1 MSFVK
6 TLSQKLGNTVSPIPE
21 PVVFQ
26 LPLLKLKKDFVINIP
41 LPTDETKT
49 FQLPLPENNQ
59 ISTHS
64 VKPSFK
70 ASGVFKLSNGLIQ
83 SPEISCNL
91 LFSIPEIETKS
102 FFVKSDV
109 TKIHGFEFSFNSRIT
124 ENLKKGFASTEVSS
138 NSLLPSEQ
146 TEVSNNLFNY
156 QQTWVSDNLFN
167 IEQPRLTDNLFK
179 SLNKSKISGDLV
191 QELFNKQ
198 EETIVSEN
206 LFKRLLPQDVNGKK
220 YEKKE
225 KREPEQ
231 ADLFSNKTKSKSDGF
246 VKAYKREKNQ
256 GSGAS
261 FTTQTLTFWDLLYP
275 VLLPPLDVDF
285 NSQFELFKPLFKFQP
300 AGIEFLVTNESAL
313 LADEMGTGK
322 TVMSAVALKLLFRLG
337 RAKRALIVCP
347 VSLLNTWQEHLL
359 DWAEELELTVV
370 RGAPDVRK
378 LDWKYNAHVYLT
390 TYDTVAS
397 DFLTKIK
404 KQSDF
409 KCPKCKNYLNLGSKI
424 TVEDDEMPY
433 FTCPYCHS
441 YLNDYLIENLPKK
454 ESLVDPEI
462 LNSFDVVLIDEAQ
475 YIKNKSSDRSRA
487 VRLLKPKYKWALTG
501 TPIENRLDDLISIF
515 SFVKSDL
522 FKKNQY
528 ISPRQAS
535 DLIKPYFL
543 RRLKKD
549 VMKDLPPK
557 VKQEIWLE
565 LDNDQMKAYKS
576 VEQLGIKEIEDL
588 GGKVTKIHIFSLLS
602 KLKQICNFAPNKDK
616 SAKTEELLDLVE
628 QIKDSRQKVLIFS
641 QYDVEGVTKLEK
653 LLQPFGVSLLKGGM
667 SDAARKSAIN
677 SFKHDPDISVFLATI
692 KTGGVGLTLTEASY
706 VIHFDHWWNPAL
718 MWQADDRVHRSGQKS
733 SQVNIYSFWMKGTVE
748 ERIHAILKEKGLLFD
763 EVINGLSVEDVDE
776 MFTIDDWLDV
786 LGIKT
791 NKRTNNENKNQNNT
805 YQQYQS
811 QKQKTDSTNS
821 QNNSRDTYQQK
832 EKEQQSK
839 NADSRQ
845 TNSHN
850 YQQYKQNSVVL
861 DEKVRRAFI
870 VLGLSN
876 EANKNEIVKAY
887 RDLMKLYHPDK
898 VGYSSQNASKR
909 AEEKAKEINVAL
921 DTLKKHNYL

>member
-1 MSFVK
+1 MSFIK

-21 PVVFQ
+21 PIVFQ
-26 LPLLKLKKDFVINIP
+26 LPLLKLKKDSVINIP
-41 LPTDETKT
+41 IPADEAKT
-49 FQLPLPENNQ
+49 FQLPIPEIKQ
-59 ISTHS
+59 ITTHS
-64 VKPSFK
+64 LKPAFK
-70 ASGVFKLSNGLIQ
+70 ATGVFKLSNGLFQ

-91 LFSIPEIETKS
+91 FFSIPAIETKS
-102 FFVKSDV
+102 FFVKSEIP
-109 TKIHGFEFSFNSRIT
+109 KIQCFEFSFDSRVT
-124 ENLKKGFASTEVSS
+124 EDLNKGFAPT
-138 NSLLPSEQ
+138 Q
-146 TEVSNNLFNY
+146 IRSNNLFNNE
-156 QQTWVSDNLFN
+156 QTWVSDNLFN
-167 IEQPRLTDNLFK
+167 IEQPCLTDNLFK
-179 SLNKSKISGDLV
+179 LLNKSKVSGDLV
-191 QELFNKQ
+191 QEIFNRQ

-206 LFKRLLPQDVNGKK
+206 LFKRLLPQNVNGKK
-220 YEKKE
+220 YEK
-225 KREPEQ
+225 RANRQPEQ
-231 ADLFSNKTKSKSDGF
+231 GDLFSSKTKSKSDGF
-246 VKAYKREKNQ
+246 VKAYKRGKNQ
-256 GSGAS
+256 GSNAS

-337 RAKRALIVCP
+337 RAKKALIVCP

-359 DWAEELELTVV
+359 DWAGELELTVV
-370 RGAPDVRK
+370 RGAPDIRK

-404 KQSDF
+404 KQNDF
-409 KCPKCKNYLNLGSKI
+409 KCPKCKNHVNLGSKI
-424 TVEDDEMPY
+424 TVEDDNMPY
-433 FTCPYCHS
+433 FSCPYCHS

-454 ESLVDPEI
+454 EPIVDPEI
-462 LNSFDVVLIDEAQ
+462 LDSFDVVLIDEAQ

-487 VRLLKPKYKWALTG
+487 IRLLKPKYKWALTG

-515 SFVKSDL
+515 SFVKPDL

-535 DLIKPYFL
+535 ELIKPYFL

-628 QIKDSRQKVLIFS
+628 QIKDNKQKVLIFS

-763 EVINGLSVEDVDE
+763 EVINGLSVEDIDE

-786 LGIKT
+786 LGIKS
-791 NKRTNNENKNQNNT
+791 NKRANNGDKSQNNT
-805 YQQYQS
+805 YREYQS
-811 QKQKTDSTNS
+811 QRQQAHSTEEQKD
-821 QNNSRDTYQQK
+821 SRDTNQQQK

-839 NADSRQ
+839 NTDSRQ
-845 TNSHN
+845 TNSNN
-850 YQQYKQNSVVL
+850 YQHYKQNSVVS
-861 DEKVRRAFI
+861 DEKVRQAFI
-870 VLGLSN
+870 ILGVSSD
-876 EANKNEIVKAY
+876 AKKDEIVKAY

-898 VGYSSQNASKR
+898 VGCSSQNASMR

-921 DTLKKHNYL
+921 DTLKKHKYL